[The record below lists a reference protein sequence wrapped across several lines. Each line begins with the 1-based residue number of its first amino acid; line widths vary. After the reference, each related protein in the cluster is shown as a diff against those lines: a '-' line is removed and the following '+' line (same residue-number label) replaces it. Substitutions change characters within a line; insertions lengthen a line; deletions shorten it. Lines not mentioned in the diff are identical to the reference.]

1 MTKRLF
7 ANIDVKHVDISLL
20 REQRDDLLD
29 TIETMKILTKRYR
42 EHSQYQQQVES
53 LGGVV
58 NLLDAMLDIAEGY

>member
-1 MTKRLF
+1 MTNINVE
-7 ANIDVKHVDISLL
+7 NIDIPML

-29 TIETMKILTKRYR
+29 VIETMKILKKRYSD
-42 EHSQYQQQVES
+42 HLQYQQQVES